1 MILIDQPRHAVG
13 DLGQP
18 GLRLLRRGTRLPQ
31 FGDVRQYGQDPEPLA
46 VGTDEQP
53 LGVDHLM
60 LDTVGAPDLAAAVQ
74 LLAALPDPGILL
86 DHPGPDGFRQPVL
99 EQAII
104 GAAQVL
110 ALQEHLPICQVG
122 HRDFKVLIGQ
132 HHLVGQ
138 GIQHHLD
145 EHQLLFEPALRLPPL
160 TDLAAQGPV
169 PAHEQQQ
176 EEQKDPPAQGG
187 PEQHFA
193 RIQPRLYG
201 QGEPLLLQGDQLLRG
216 DGEQHLGQDLLQHGI
231 LQVGR
236 HGDGN
241 PQLAAGEDHLI
252 AIAEAPLQ
260 RLLQG
265 GHAHQHIVHLL
276 LIQKRQQLGIACDR
290 HGLGSHLAQQGFLH
304 RAPHH
309 AHPVP
314 FQLPGT
320 GQLRHAMP
328 AHYHPI
334 QRDVIGRKA
343 GKLLALHSRGH
354 GRDDIQLASLEQLEC
369 LGPVPGLHQGEL
381 QAGALVQHRQQIG
394 NQPLEPALVVYLAHP
409 GPVRG
414 DPILEHRVLLQPR
427 LLRRAEDDL
436 LAALHQLIVNY
447 APRLQ
452 DAAALA
458 GRDVIQRPLEQ
469 PLQGLVA
476 RRHRHGEGGIPHPVH
491 RGQRHARHGLQ
502 AAQHGQLGQIGVR
515 LPLLE
520 HEDRLIPAVHR
531 HQVRDA
537 KAQQLIAGADTEDAD
552 PAHPVGL
559 LQGEALPPPGQQH
572 GAGQRHQL

>member
-1 MILIDQPRHAVG
+1 M
-13 DLGQP
+13 
-18 GLRLLRRGTRLPQ
+18 
-31 FGDVRQYGQDPEPLA
+31 
-46 VGTDEQP
+46 
-53 LGVDHLM
+53 
-60 LDTVGAPDLAAAVQ
+60 
-74 LLAALPDPGILL
+74 
-86 DHPGPDGFRQPVL
+86 
-99 EQAII
+99 
-104 GAAQVL
+104 
-110 ALQEHLPICQVG
+110 
-122 HRDFKVLIGQ
+122 
-132 HHLVGQ
+132 
-138 GIQHHLD
+138 
-145 EHQLLFEPALRLPPL
+145 
-160 TDLAAQGPV
+160 
-169 PAHEQQQ
+169 
-176 EEQKDPPAQGG
+176 
-187 PEQHFA
+187 
-193 RIQPRLYG
+193 
-201 QGEPLLLQGDQLLRG
+201 
-216 DGEQHLGQDLLQHGI
+216 
-231 LQVGR
+231 QVGR

-241 PQLAAGEDHLI
+241 PQLAAGEDYLI

-290 HGLGSHLAQQGFLH
+290 HGLGPHLAQQGFLH

-452 DAAALA
+452 DAATLA

-469 PLQGLVA
+469 LLQRLVA
-476 RRHRHGEGGIPHPVH
+476 RRHRHGEGGILHPVH
-491 RGQRHARHGLQ
+491 SGDRHARHGLQ

-559 LQGEALPPPGQQH
+559 LQGEVLPPSGQQD
-572 GAGQRHQL
+572 GAGQRHQLGGKQHLQLADRAGGHADHHVNLAVQQRLLDRRIVGIGAITQLETQAARNLRGKGIQGAGEVTPAIGIDIGGPGRRRHADHQLIVGKEPLLPGGR